1 MNKLIVTVLAVALAG
16 LLFVGGCEQTNV
28 SSFDEDSFAAVNF
41 QTDSLSYSFLENSE
55 DSYVQ
60 EVPTQ
65 LMGDTVSADREF
77 SVEVINDSFTTAEPG
92 DYEIQGGV
100 IPAGS
105 FSGTLS
111 IELYN
116 SEKLK
121 DTTISLHLR
130 LTDTGDLDAG
140 NEETNDF
147 VMHWTD
153 KVVVP
158 SWTFYRFFFSPNP
171 STTAYRAIVESTG
184 VTRFNL
190 QDYLE
195 VGPTG
200 AEALGREF
208 ADYVEEYNAT
218 HEEPLTH
225 EDGPAEGQPV
235 QPIY

>member
-1 MNKLIVTVLAVALAG
+1 MNNSIITVLTAALAG
-16 LLFVGGCEQTNV
+16 FLFVNGCEQTNV
-28 SSFDEDSFAAVNF
+28 SSFDPESFAAVNF
-41 QTDSLSYSFLENSE
+41 QTDSLSYSFLENSG
-55 DSYVQ
+55 DSYEQ
-60 EVPTQ
+60 EVPVQ
-65 LMGDTVSADREF
+65 LMGDSTNADREF
-77 SVEVINDSFTTAEPG
+77 SVEVINDSLTTAEPS

-105 FSGTLS
+105 FEGTLT
-111 IELYN
+111 ITLYN

-121 DTTISLHLR
+121 DSEVSLHLR
-130 LTDTGDLDAG
+130 IIDSEILEAG
-140 NEETNDF
+140 NEESNDF
-147 VMHWTD
+147 VMYWTD
-153 KVVVP
+153 KVIVP
-158 SWTFYRFFFSPNP
+158 SWTFYSFFFCPNP

-184 VTRFNL
+184 VTKFDL

-195 VGPTG
+195 IGSTG

-208 ADYVEEYNAT
+208 ANYVEEYNAT

>member
-1 MNKLIVTVLAVALAG
+1 MNKSILTVLAAALAG
-16 LLFVGGCEQTNV
+16 FLFVNGCEQTNV
-28 SSFDEDSFAAVNF
+28 SSFDTSFAAVNF
-41 QTDSLSYSFLENSE
+41 ETDSLSYSFLENSE
-55 DSYVQ
+55 DTYVQ
-60 EVPTQ
+60 EVPMQ
-65 LMGDTVSADREF
+65 LMGDTTTSDREF
-77 SVEVINDSFTTAEPG
+77 AVEVVNDSLTTAQSG
-92 DYEIQGGV
+92 DYAIQGGIV
-100 IPAGS
+100 PAGS

-130 LTDTGDLDAG
+130 LVDTNALEAG
-140 NEETNDF
+140 NEEADDF

-153 KVVVP
+153 KVIVP
-158 SWTFYRFFFSPNP
+158 SWTLYRFFFCPNP

-184 VTRFNL
+184 LTEFTFDVYRDL
-190 QDYLE
+190 
-195 VGPTG
+195 GPTG

-218 HEEPLTH
+218 HNEPLTH

>member
-1 MNKLIVTVLAVALAG
+1 MNKSIITVLVAALAG
-16 LLFVGGCEQTNV
+16 FLFVNGCEQTNV
-28 SSFDEDSFAAVNF
+28 SSFDPDSFAAVNF
-41 QTDSLSYSFLENSE
+41 QTDSLSYSFLENSV
-55 DSYVQ
+55 DSYLQ
-60 EVPTQ
+60 EVPVQ
-65 LMGDTVSADREF
+65 LMGDTISSDREF
-77 SVEVINDSFTTAEPG
+77 SVEVINDSLTTAESS
-92 DYEIQGGV
+92 DYAIQGGV
-100 IPAGS
+100 LPAGS

-121 DTTISLHLR
+121 DTSISLHLR
-130 LTDTGDLDAG
+130 LVDTNDLEAG
-140 NEETNDF
+140 NEEADDF

-153 KVVVP
+153 KVIVP
-158 SWTFYRFFFSPNP
+158 AWTFYRFFFCPNP

-184 VTRFNL
+184 VKKFDLR
-190 QDYLE
+190 DYLE

-218 HEEPLTH
+218 HDEPLTH
-225 EDGPAEGQPV
+225 EDGPAEGQPI